1 MGNAKTRWIK
11 KVQSS
16 TSPNVQTPGW
26 ELVKED
32 TSILRCSGRIS
43 GYNPI
48 YIKGG
53 LFGEKLIA
61 HMHEQIM
68 HLGVANTMANI
79 RNEWWIPR
87 LRSKVKKVI
96 NRRNTCKVF
105 STKPYGSTTTAAT
118 LRFWAEE
125 EGETTGVDFT
135 GPLDYKVTK
144 KERGKI
150 MLCLDLHLCHL
161 KSGTPGSN
169 EITDGRGVS
178 EKAELVHCQE
188 DQTSSH
194 HFRQRLGIQ
203 GYCMLDKENTEEQE
217 ATRPSCERRH
227 QIAIQP
233 FQIPMVG
240 WNV

>member
-11 KVQSS
+11 KIQSS
-16 TSPNVQTPGW
+16 TSPNLQTPGW
-26 ELVKED
+26 ELVKDD

-48 YIKGG
+48 YIEGG

-61 HMHEQIM
+61 HTHEQTM

-79 RNEWWIPR
+79 WNKWWIPR

-125 EGETTGVDFT
+125 ERETTGVDFT

-144 KERGKI
+144 RERGKCYVLI
-150 MLCLDLHLCHL
+150 F
-161 KSGTPGSN
+161 T
-169 EITDGRGVS
+169 
-178 EKAELVHCQE
+178 
-188 DQTSSH
+188 
-194 HFRQRLGIQ
+194 
-203 GYCMLDKENTEEQE
+203 
-217 ATRPSCERRH
+217 
-227 QIAIQP
+227 
-233 FQIPMVG
+233 
-240 WNV
+240 